1 MPIMNLD
8 ALHAALPDSV
18 ADEAELNRVLRRIG
32 KVPEWDGA
40 MLEAYRTAV
49 YENRLVLRAA
59 DGRLVKA
66 KPEQIK
72 KWPTEQER
80 VEAQRVRERAEKFG
94 PTLDGGAGW
103 VGTPRDGSDTTV
115 WAEASGGSTNPV
127 RVQTVAL
134 INEVVAERFSAL
146 EELVSHLQE
155 AIEAFTPPDV
165 AA

>member
-49 YENRLVLRAA
+49 YENRLVLRAD

-66 KPEQIK
+66 KPEEIK

-94 PTLDGGAGW
+94 PTPDGGAGG
-103 VGTPRDGSDTTV
+103 VGTPRNGTYTTV
-115 WAEASGGSTNPV
+115 WRT
-127 RVQTVAL
+127 
-134 INEVVAERFSAL
+134 
-146 EELVSHLQE
+146 
-155 AIEAFTPPDV
+155 
-165 AA
+165 

>member
-1 MPIMNLD
+1 MAILNLD
-8 ALHAALPDSV
+8 AVHAELPDTM
-18 ADEAELNRVLRRIG
+18 ADEAELNRVLRRIC

-49 YENRLVLRAA
+49 YQNRLVLSV

-72 KWPTEQER
+72 KWPTEEER
-80 VEAQRVRERAEKFG
+80 VEAIRVRERKEMFG
-94 PTLDGGAGW
+94 PTPEGGAGW
-103 VGTPRDGSDTTV
+103 TSTPRDGSDTMIWT
-115 WAEASGGSTNPV
+115 EDTSGSRNPL

-155 AIEAFTPPDV
+155 LIDALTALEV